1 LKTVRTSKALSKS
14 TRVPRRN
21 RTVAHFQSRPRLPRP
36 RRQARRRSSL
46 FQSGL
51 SDGAVRYRAVFVF
64 DFITRQL
71 PRLYISQ
78 LDKLT
83 IQGIFVPFLQQ
94 CGGCLMG
101 RFERRARHS
110 GRSCPVP
117 CVLLA
122 GLFAFLVGCGGGGQ
136 ADVQPPPPPPAP
148 DFSLAFAPA
157 TVT

>member
-1 LKTVRTSKALSKS
+1 
-14 TRVPRRN
+14 
-21 RTVAHFQSRPRLPRP
+21 
-36 RRQARRRSSL
+36 
-46 FQSGL
+46 
-51 SDGAVRYRAVFVF
+51 DGAVQYRAVFVF

-110 GRSCPVP
+110 GRSRPVP

-122 GLFAFLVGCGGGGQ
+122 GLFTFFLGCGGGGQ
-136 ADVQPPPPPPAP
+136 ADVQPPPPPPAA
-148 DFSLAFAPA
+148 DFALAFAPA
-157 TVT
+157 TVTVAQGSTSSPVSVSVTASNGFSGQVQVSLGALPSGITANPASPFSV